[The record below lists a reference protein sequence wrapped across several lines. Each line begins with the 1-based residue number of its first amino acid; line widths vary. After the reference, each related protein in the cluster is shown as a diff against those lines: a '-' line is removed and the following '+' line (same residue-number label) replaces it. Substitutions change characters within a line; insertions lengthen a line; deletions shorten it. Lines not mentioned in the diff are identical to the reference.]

1 MFQSIRHVSII
12 VPQLMMKIDQ
22 LNVKYGAIKSKNEPK
37 DAKVFKKDLQQALKV
52 TSLLNF
58 YLYNHQNL
66 VLIQKL
72 E

>member
-1 MFQSIRHVSII
+1 MN
-12 VPQLMMKIDQ
+12 IDQ
-22 LNVKYGAIKSKNEPK
+22 LNSKYEAIESKNDLK

-66 VLIQKL
+66 VLIQKF